1 MPETKQPAPTKEEQF
16 TNYENMLKQDPEIK
30 ALLEQYNTFTSQLQ
44 TAKEHNRPLKE
55 RTLYL
60 QSLIEELE
68 KEDNVFMASQYKLLV
83 AHLTTLN
90 DDLLVQAA
98 TWKKTLKD
106 IWKYCSDQARELI
119 GGNGGAITHQLT
131 FQWTE
136 DFLKKE
142 PKPKAKKKT
151 TKEKAAK
158 TTPKKKEKKTETK
171 AAKTVK
177 EEKPA
182 EVNTAEVMDLFDDL
196 F

>member
-1 MPETKQPAPTKEEQF
+1 MPETKQATPTKEEQF

-44 TAKEHNRPLKE
+44 AAKEHNRPLKE

-68 KEDNVFMASQYKLLV
+68 KEDNVFTASQYKLLV

-98 TWKKTLKD
+98 TWKKTLKN
-106 IWKYCSDQARELI
+106 IWKYCSDQARQLI
-119 GGNGGAITHQLT
+119 GGTSGAITHQLT
-131 FQWTE
+131 FQWAE
-136 DFLKKE
+136 DFLKEK

-151 TKEKAAK
+151 TKEKATKAA
-158 TTPKKKEKKTETK
+158 PKKEEKKTETK
-171 AAKTVK
+171 AIKA
-177 EEKPA
+177 EKPT
-182 EVNTAEVMDLFDDL
+182 NTTEIMDLFDDL

>member
-1 MPETKQPAPTKEEQF
+1 MPKTNQTTLTKEEQF

-44 TAKEHNRPLKE
+44 AAKEHNRPLKE

-68 KEDNVFMASQYKLLV
+68 KEDNVFTASQYKLLV

-98 TWKKTLKD
+98 TWKKTLKN
-106 IWKYCSDQARELI
+106 IWKYCSDQARQLI
-119 GGNGGAITHQLT
+119 GRTSGAITHQLT
-131 FQWTE
+131 FQWAE
-136 DFLKKE
+136 DFLKEK

-151 TKEKAAK
+151 TKEKATKAA
-158 TTPKKKEKKTETK
+158 PKKEEKKTETK
-171 AAKTVK
+171 AIKA
-177 EEKPA
+177 EKPT
-182 EVNTAEVMDLFDDL
+182 NTTEIMDLFDDL

>member
-1 MPETKQPAPTKEEQF
+1 MPETNQTTLTKEEQF

-44 TAKEHNRPLKE
+44 AAKEHNRPLKE

-68 KEDNVFMASQYKLLV
+68 KEDNVFTASQYKLLV

-98 TWKKTLKD
+98 TWKKTLKN
-106 IWKYCSDQARELI
+106 IWKYCSDQARQLI
-119 GGNGGAITHQLT
+119 GGTSGAITHQLT
-131 FQWTE
+131 FQWAE
-136 DFLKKE
+136 DFLKEK

>member
-30 ALLEQYNTFTSQLQ
+30 ALLEQYDTFTSQLQ

-68 KEDNVFMASQYKLLV
+68 KEDNVFTASQYKLLV

-171 AAKTVK
+171 AIKA
-177 EEKPA
+177 EKPT
-182 EVNTAEVMDLFDDL
+182 NTSEIMDLFDDL

>member
-1 MPETKQPAPTKEEQF
+1 MPETNQTTLTKEEQF

-30 ALLEQYNTFTSQLQ
+30 NLLEQYDTFIAQLQ

-68 KEDNVFMASQYKLLV
+68 KENNVFAANQYKLLV
-83 AHLTTLN
+83 AHLITLN

-98 TWKKTLKD
+98 TWKKTLKN

-119 GGNGGAITHQLT
+119 GRTSGAITHQLM

-136 DFLKKE
+136 DFLKEE
-142 PKPKAKKKT
+142 PKPKAT
-151 TKEKAAK
+151 
-158 TTPKKKEKKTETK
+158 
-171 AAKTVK
+171 KTVK

>member
-1 MPETKQPAPTKEEQF
+1 MPETNQTTLTKEEQF

-44 TAKEHNRPLKE
+44 AAKEHNRPLKE

-68 KEDNVFMASQYKLLV
+68 KEDNVFTASQYKLLV

-98 TWKKTLKD
+98 TWKKTLKN
-106 IWKYCSDQARELI
+106 IWKYCSDQARQLI
-119 GGNGGAITHQLT
+119 GGTSGAITHQLT
-131 FQWTE
+131 FQWAE
-136 DFLKKE
+136 DFLKEK

-151 TKEKAAK
+151 TKEKATKAA
-158 TTPKKKEKKTETK
+158 PKKEEKKTETK
-171 AAKTVK
+171 AIKA
-177 EEKPA
+177 EKPT
-182 EVNTAEVMDLFDDL
+182 NTTEIMDLFDDL

>member
-1 MPETKQPAPTKEEQF
+1 MPETKQATPTKEEQF

-30 ALLEQYNTFTSQLQ
+30 ALLEQYNTFTSQPQ
-44 TAKEHNRPLKE
+44 AAKEHNRPLKE

-68 KEDNVFMASQYKLLV
+68 KEDNVFTASQYKLLV

-98 TWKKTLKD
+98 TWKKTLKN
-106 IWKYCSDQARELI
+106 IWKYCSDQARQLI
-119 GGNGGAITHQLT
+119 GGTSGAITHQLT
-131 FQWTE
+131 FQWAE
-136 DFLKKE
+136 DFLKEK

-151 TKEKAAK
+151 TKEKATKAA
-158 TTPKKKEKKTETK
+158 PKKEEKKTETK
-171 AAKTVK
+171 AIKA
-177 EEKPA
+177 EKPT
-182 EVNTAEVMDLFDDL
+182 NTTEIMDLFDDL